1 MKFKFKEKHLELN
14 FTLKEIFL
22 IIFRGYFKLDKFTVF
37 KFQLALLDIIKEMSK
52 KYGDSKEHGQIS
64 KEELEKPNN
73 EASR

>member
-22 IIFRGYFKLDKFTVF
+22 IIFRGYFRLDKFTVF
-37 KFQLALLDIIKEMSK
+37 KFQIALLEIIKEMSE

>member
-22 IIFRGYFKLDKFTVF
+22 IIFRGYFRLDKFTVF
-37 KFQLALLDIIKEMSK
+37 KFQTALLEIIKEMSE

>member
-1 MKFKFKEKHLELN
+1 M
-14 FTLKEIFL
+14 KEIFL
-22 IIFRGYFKLDKFTVF
+22 IIFRGYFRLDKFTVF
-37 KFQLALLDIIKEMSK
+37 KFQIALLEIIKEMSE